1 MVLCQKYRVG
11 LRQAFE
17 ERGSTTSPLGIPM
30 WSATHLTARAIT
42 HSTNTEYTDIG
53 EWEKQLLNY

>member
-17 ERGSTTSPLGIPM
+17 ERGSTTFPPGDSYVVSHTPN
-30 WSATHLTARAIT
+30 S
-42 HSTNTEYTDIG
+42 
-53 EWEKQLLNY
+53 